1 MPRLIAP
8 SQTKM
13 PTPFSFLSSVFQRIK
28 KMTTVTVEEQAPA
41 LTDHSIKTNGVG
53 HKRRDLKTVVNYAD
67 QEAYLK
73 LLAEAGGTFDL
84 SQGPEVSVLCSVP
97 PPLAKR
103 CRYYPKA
110 PPNIPRDV
118 VVEDI
123 GGREKEFTLEKN
135 GFMIAKQTTK
145 TITTSE
151 DLTDNEKIKNEYYP
165 EMEAW
170 LKEV

>member
-1 MPRLIAP
+1 
-8 SQTKM
+8 
-13 PTPFSFLSSVFQRIK
+13 
-28 KMTTVTVEEQAPA
+28 
-41 LTDHSIKTNGVG
+41 
-53 HKRRDLKTVVNYAD
+53 
-67 QEAYLK
+67 
-73 LLAEAGGTFDL
+73 
-84 SQGPEVSVLCSVP
+84 
-97 PPLAKR
+97 LAKS

-118 VVEDI
+118 IVEDI

-135 GFMIAKQTTK
+135 GFMLAKQTTK
-145 TITTSE
+145 SITTSE